1 MRVSVN
7 LKFETPEGM
16 SITDFVDAVEK
27 GIIDFLLKTKC
38 NLESSKVKELAP
50 KESKNDQD

>member
-27 GIIDFLLKTKC
+27 VLCGEV
-38 NLESSKVKELAP
+38 NLDKIKE
-50 KESKNDQD
+50 K